1 MALSAIGSGVQYY
14 GQQKAQSAQAAQMQ
28 LQAQRQRDD
37 AIRSSRIAFA
47 NSVNNQTTQGNV
59 VSSSAQ
65 GQQGQI
71 VNQLGA
77 NLSFLDQYNDLSR
90 QETHGLMFAGTGAAA
105 EKAGFGTFANSGRI
119 DRVFA

>member
-1 MALSAIGSGVQYY
+1 
-14 GQQKAQSAQAAQMQ
+14 MQ

-90 QETHGLMFAGTGAAA
+90 QETHGLMFAGTGASA
-105 EKAGFGTFANSGRI
+105 EKAGFSTFANSDRI
-119 DRVFA
+119 DRVFS